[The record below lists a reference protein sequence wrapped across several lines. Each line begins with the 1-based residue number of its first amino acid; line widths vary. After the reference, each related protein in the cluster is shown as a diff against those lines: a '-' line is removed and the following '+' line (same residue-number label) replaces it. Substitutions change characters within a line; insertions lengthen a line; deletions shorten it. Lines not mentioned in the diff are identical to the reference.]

1 MSAGSE
7 GRAPRPGI
15 TSPELALV
23 DPALRALAVERAH
36 AQPSVARPGVAG
48 VVRPA
53 VAPVA
58 DDEPTEAPV
67 ADREAPEAPVA
78 DIEATEA
85 PAEDIEATE
94 APAADGDLTEA
105 MRRLA
110 ELADVDPPERRSRSI
125 RALGITFAATAWLV
139 LAVVVADMQLW
150 RL

>member
-1 MSAGSE
+1 MSAAPE
-7 GRAPRPGI
+7 GRAPGPAI
-15 TSPELALV
+15 SSPELALV
-23 DPALRALAVERAH
+23 DPETRALDAERAH
-36 AQPSVARPGVAG
+36 VPPSVVRPDVAG
-48 VVRPA
+48 VVPEA

-58 DDEPTEAPV
+58 DGNPTEPPVTDDGATEASV
-67 ADREAPEAPVA
+67 ADRGGTAAPV
-78 DIEATEA
+78 
-85 PAEDIEATE
+85 
-94 APAADGDLTEA
+94 ADGDLTEA